1 MRDLSQEL
9 RTLLERLDPGKKSSS
24 RQLAYQFIS
33 GSKDE
38 EHFDNIVKK
47 MNTAKTN
54 IILHVQVAS
63 VGLTRDAQSN
73 IIANTAE
80 ISHLDRTI
88 RELLGDG
95 RGLRIASLLKD
106 QPLNSKRLIC
116 QC

>member
-1 MRDLSQEL
+1 MRNLSQEL
-9 RTLLERLDPGKKSSS
+9 LALLERLDSGKKSIS
-24 RQLAYQFIS
+24 RQLAHQLIS

-38 EHFDNIVKK
+38 EHFDNIVKR

-73 IIANTAE
+73 IVANTAE

-88 RELLGDG
+88 RDLLGDG

-106 QPLNSKRLIC
+106 QPVNGKRLIS